1 MGMAIRNLIAGKFDV
16 DGIGQIANVVVDVV
30 TGMPERGL
38 RLCET
43 ARSLLVRLAWRVGA
57 GHVATVPCCLRP
69 VHAGAT
75 WTPEPTSSGTCP
87 SRLYK
92 RLGRPRSAI
101 RSGRS

>member
-1 MGMAIRNLIAGKFDV
+1 MGKAIRNLIAGKFDV
-16 DGIGQIANVVVDVV
+16 DGIGRIANVVVDVV
-30 TGMPERGL
+30 TGMPEHGL
-38 RLCET
+38 RLFET

-57 GHVATVPCCLRP
+57 GRVATAPCCLRP

-75 WTPEPTSSGTCP
+75 WTPEPASSGDAH

-101 RSGRS
+101 RFGRS

>member
-1 MGMAIRNLIAGKFDV
+1 MGKAIRNGIADKFDV
-16 DGIGQIANVVVDVV
+16 TGIGQIGNVVVDVV
-30 TGMPERGL
+30 TGTPMHGL
-38 RLCET
+38 RLLET

-57 GHVATVPCCLRP
+57 GHAATGPCCLRP

-75 WTPEPTSSGTCP
+75 WTLEPTSSGDAR

-92 RLGRPRSAI
+92 RLGRPRSVI